1 MNNRKFTIKQSFQF
15 AFDGF
20 LYALQTQRNLRI
32 QLIVAI
38 VVITLSTFL
47 PMNTIEW
54 ALLFLLIALV
64 IVAEI
69 LNTAI
74 EKTIDLIVTEYNP
87 LAKTV
92 KDLSAA
98 AVLFIALTAVVVGLF
113 IYLPKLLAIFL
124 R

>member
-47 PMNTIEW
+47 PMNAIEW

>member
-1 MNNRKFTIKQSFQF
+1 MNRKYTIWESFHF

-20 LYALQTQRNLRI
+20 RYALQTQRNLRI
-32 QLIVAI
+32 QLIAAIIVIVAN
-38 VVITLSTFL
+38 TFL
-47 PMNTIEW
+47 PMERIEW
-54 ALLFLLIALV
+54 AIILVLISLV

-74 EKTIDLIVTEYNP
+74 EKTIDLIVNEYNP

-98 AVLFIALTAVVVGLF
+98 AVLFIAFTSVIVGLI
-113 IYLPKLLAIFL
+113 IYLPKIAMLLK
-124 R
+124 

>member
-47 PMNTIEW
+47 PMNAIEW

-64 IVAEI
+64 IVTEI